1 MGAVTLFDNRF
12 MSGDGR
18 DEGDFRGAGAGR
30 SFASFVN
37 VVKFELAFAA
47 KGDVLEGELLAAG
60 GEEVFQAAVAPSLV
74 LLTVPNNARGD
85 GPRLL
90 LLLLLLRGLVLLVL
104 VRGVLPAEL
113 LGVVSSIRLRDVVLR
128 AHGLPDGGGVVDAFF
143 K

>member
-47 KGDVLEGELLAAG
+47 NGDDLEGELLAAD

-74 LLTVPNNARGD
+74 LLIVPNNARGD

-90 LLLLLLRGLVLLVL
+90 LLLLRGLVLLVM
-104 VRGVLPAEL
+104 VRGVPPAEL